1 MVVVHDEEMTVPE
14 PRLEQGLAFHQDL
27 VVLRRALDALE
38 EAHHDADC
46 DREAQIV
53 GQQQMDSGY

>member
-1 MVVVHDEEMTVPE
+1 MVEAHDEEMTVLE
-14 PRLEQGLAFHQDL
+14 PHLEQVLAFHLDL
-27 VVLRRALDALE
+27 VVLRHALHALE
-38 EAHHDADC
+38 EAHHDAGC

>member
-1 MVVVHDEEMTVPE
+1 MVVVHDEETTVLE
-14 PRLEQGLAFHQDL
+14 LRLEQVLAFHQDL
-27 VVLRRALDALE
+27 VVLRRALNALE
-38 EAHHDADC
+38 EAHHDAGC